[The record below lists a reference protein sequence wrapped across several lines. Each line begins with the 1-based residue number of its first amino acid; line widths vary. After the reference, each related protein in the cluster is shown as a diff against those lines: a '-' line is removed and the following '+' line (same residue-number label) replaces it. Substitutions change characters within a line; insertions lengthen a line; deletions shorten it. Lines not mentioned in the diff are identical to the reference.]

1 MPARFRSQLT
11 YANVMAT
18 IAVFIALGGTSYAA
32 LKVTG
37 KNVPKDA
44 LTGADIK
51 NLTGK
56 DVTNESLTG
65 ADIKNLTSG
74 DIVNG
79 SLLAEDFGLGQIPKG
94 DTGPAGPA
102 GPEGPEGP
110 QGPAGPGFAGA
121 AAGGALAGTYPNPSL
136 ADGAVT
142 SANVLDDNQVG
153 GGLSATDLAANSV
166 GQSEIATDGVAAL
179 EIQDNSIDSGEIVDF
194 QLTNQD
200 VGVLFAEVSAAG
212 TLDNSSGGVT
222 TTKIGAVGTGT
233 YEVDFA
239 RNITACTAVAT
250 IGEAGAG
257 VVHGRGQRRRP
268 RRQRRGRVRRH
279 EHQRRRGRRSPV
291 PPGGGLLKLSGNA

>member
-1 MPARFRSQLT
+1 MLARFRSQLT

-74 DIVNG
+74 DILNG
-79 SLLAEDFGLGQIPKG
+79 SLLAEDFGLGQLPKG
-94 DTGPAGPA
+94 DTGPA

-136 ADGAVT
+136 ADGAVS
-142 SANVLDDNQVG
+142 SAKVLDDNQVG
-153 GGLSATDLAANSV
+153 GGLGPSDLATNAV
-166 GQSEIATDGVAAL
+166 AQAEIATDGVAAT
-179 EIQDNSIDSGEIVDF
+179 EIQNDSIDAGEIVDF
-194 QLTNQD
+194 GLTNQD
-200 VGVLFAEVSAAG
+200 IGVLFAEVSATAV
-212 TLDNSSGGVT
+212 LDNHSGGVT
-222 TTKIGAVGTGT
+222 VTRVGAVGAGQ
-233 YEVDFA
+233 YEVDFG
-239 RNITACTAVAT
+239 RNIAQCTSVAT
-250 IGEAGAG
+250 IGLSGAGA
-257 VVHGRGQRRRP
+257 
-268 RRQRRGRVRRH
+268 
-279 EHQRRRGRRSPV
+279 PV
-291 PPGGGLLKLSGNA
+291 AGEVYVADRSGNAEAVFVDTNTSDGAAADRAFRLVVVC